1 MPISSVGVGSGLN
14 AESIIT
20 QLMAVERQPLTKLQ
34 TQETGLKAKV
44 SLFGKVQSLFSDL
57 QSASKDLASAALWAQ
72 TTATSNSSAVGVVTG
87 SGAVAGNYAVAVQ
100 QLANAQT
107 ATSTGFASSSST
119 LSSGTLTIDLG
130 TRTGT
135 PVSGFTAKTGS
146 TPVVITI
153 AAGQTSL
160 AAVRDSINAAG
171 AGVTASIITDA
182 SGARLS
188 LRSTATGAENGFRIT
203 AIEDTDDGNPATGL
217 SALGYNAL
225 AASPM
230 SLNLAAQDARATING
245 IAITSASNTL
255 AGVVDGMTLT
265 LWATTTI
272 DANVAVAADTEG
284 ARKAI
289 DKFVSAFN
297 GLASFLREQTKYDA
311 DSQTAGPLQGN
322 RTAIGLQYQLRGV
335 LNQASTASSLY
346 ATLSDVGI
354 VMKSDGTLETKAAKL
369 DAALAN
375 RGELRRLF
383 ATLGADNASTGF
395 MVRFRNLADAAL
407 GTDGTLDTAT
417 TTLQGQIKNLG
428 KREDALELR
437 LLATEKRLRAQYEAL
452 DKRMAGLNSLSNYV
466 TAQLAAWNKPVA

>member
-1 MPISSVGVGSGLN
+1 MPISSVGLGSGLN

-20 QLMAVERQPLTKLQ
+20 QLMAVERQPLIKLES
-34 TQETGLKAKV
+34 QETALKAKV
-44 SLFGKVQSLFSDL
+44 SLFGKVQSLFADL

-72 TTATSNSSAVGVVTG
+72 TTASSNSSAVGVVTG

-107 ATSTGFASSSST
+107 ATSAGFASSSST

-130 TRTGT
+130 TWTGT

-146 TPVVITI
+146 APVVITV
-153 AAGQTSL
+153 AAGATSL
-160 AAVRDSINAAG
+160 AAVRDQINAAG

-188 LRSTATGAENGFRIT
+188 LRSTATGAENGFRVT
-203 AIEDTDDGNPATGL
+203 ATETIDDGNPATGL

-230 SLNLAAQDARATING
+230 ALNLAAQDARATING

-255 AGVVDGMTLT
+255 AGVVDGVTLT
-265 LWATTTI
+265 LLATTTT
-272 DANVAVAADTEG
+272 DANVAVTADTEG

-297 GLASFLREQTKYDA
+297 GLASFLHGQTKYDA
-311 DSQTAGPLQGN
+311 DSNTAGPLQGN

-335 LNQASTASSLY
+335 LNQASTASSVY
-346 ATLSDVGI
+346 TTLSDVGI
-354 VMKSDGTLETKAAKL
+354 VMKSDGTLETRATKL
-369 DAALAN
+369 DAALVN
-375 RGELRRLF
+375 RSELKKLF
-383 ATLGADNASTGF
+383 ATVGADNTGTGF

-407 GTDGTLDTAT
+407 GAEGTLDTAT
-417 TTLQGQIKNLG
+417 TTLQSQIKNLG

-466 TAQLAAWNKPVA
+466 TAQLAAWNKPAA